1 MGLGDGVM
9 AKMTIRGTDEL
20 ELKLSKLGKKSTKIA
35 KDVVMAGAQPVAD
48 EIRKGLQGLPV
59 DELKQLKTGEKFCV
73 SPYGELK
80 DLADSL
86 GIAPPDV
93 DRVGNVNTK
102 VGFDGYGS
110 YPTKKYPKGVPN
122 KLIARSIESGSSVRQ
137 KKPFVR
143 TAVNR
148 SKKKSLDEMQK
159 KCDEEIEII
168 ME

>member
-1 MGLGDGVM
+1 M

-20 ELKLSKLGKKSTKIA
+20 ELQLSKLGTMSTKIA

-48 EIRKGLQGLPV
+48 EIRKGLNSLPV
-59 DELKQLKTGEKFCV
+59 DGLRQLKDGEKFNV
-73 SPYGELK
+73 SPQGELK

-93 DRVGNVNTK
+93 DTSGNVNNK
-102 VGFDGYGS
+102 IGFGGYGS
-110 YPTKKYPKGVPN
+110 YPTKKYPKGLPN

-143 TAVNR
+143 QAVNR
-148 SKKKSLDEMQK
+148 SKNKSLQEMQK
-159 KCDEEIEII
+159 KCDEEIKII